1 MTDHR
6 DTPFVDVLTRS
17 HSLMPDPSTLSVS
30 TPMVGFIS
38 SWEGYEPEW
47 YLDGGGVKT
56 IGYGVTAPALRGV
69 GIDPAELDVP
79 LHRDEAEH
87 LLYVLLQH
95 IYEPAVTKS
104 LDVGVRQ
111 FQYDA
116 LVSLAYNIGAGA
128 FVTSTLLQKI
138 NAKAPKPEIE
148 QQWMRWVHDNGEVV
162 RGLVRR
168 RKAEFEWYGG
178 FPNSARTYGYERVDV
193 PQIDPAEPAEVET
206 LDVNGLPHV

>member
-1 MTDHR
+1 
-6 DTPFVDVLTRS
+6 
-17 HSLMPDPSTLSVS
+17 MPDPSTLSVS

-38 SWEGYEPEW
+38 SWEGYKPEW

-95 IYEPAVTKS
+95 IYEPAVSKS
-104 LDVGVRQ
+104 LEVGVRQ
-111 FQYDA
+111 YQYDA

-138 NAKAPKPEIE
+138 NAKAPKLEVR

-168 RKAEFEWYGG
+168 RKAEWDWYCGY
-178 FPNSARTYGYERVDV
+178 PNYARTHGYEHVDV
-193 PQIDPAEPAEVET
+193 SKIDPVPVAELET
-206 LDVNGLPHV
+206 LDVNDLLRV